1 MKEMVTRAVVA
12 LAIVTGFTVTAQAQP
27 VVHETVPVSMS
38 ITSTVSAVGVLAK
51 DDKVNLPIPV

>member
-27 VVHETVPVSMS
+27 VVPETVPVSIS
-38 ITSTVSAVGVLAK
+38 VTSTVSAVGVLAK
-51 DDKVNLPIPV
+51 DDKANLPVPV